1 MFNQW
6 LQLQLPLSLVLLA
19 LLCARPWLL
28 QRLGALTLYRLWAL
42 VPAVLLVAML
52 PDLNWLQAP
61 AMQSYQV
68 LAKQLSNTVR
78 EVQLMPYLWALG
90 VLAFVVLLLVQQWQL
105 RQVLQQGSAYPAQS
119 GVKALQHEAR
129 VGPVLA
135 GLLQPVI
142 ILPAGFASRFSP
154 LQQQQMI
161 RHELVHWQRR
171 DPWFNLLGY
180 SLLALSWFNPLCW
193 LALYAFRQD
202 QELSCDALVLA
213 AADTPQRIAY
223 AEALLK
229 NAADSNTFQPG
240 AGWLCSTT
248 YYGAKNQ
255 MKQRLTELKQHKP
268 VRQSAVMA
276 AVLLVS
282 TLAFGWQQQLYAAVD
297 KAEPAAPIHRVEPKY
312 PVQAAQQGISGYVQA
327 KFDIN
332 PDGSVSNIV
341 ITKSVPEAT
350 FDKVSLTALAQWR
363 YQASAAGV
371 KGATVQLDY
380 MLDEAPETD
389 MERVQVKPA
398 GASH

>member
-1 MFNQW
+1 
-6 LQLQLPLSLVLLA
+6 
-19 LLCARPWLL
+19 
-28 QRLGALTLYRLWAL
+28 
-42 VPAVLLVAML
+42 
-52 PDLNWLQAP
+52 
-61 AMQSYQV
+61 
-68 LAKQLSNTVR
+68 
-78 EVQLMPYLWALG
+78 
-90 VLAFVVLLLVQQWQL
+90 
-105 RQVLQQGSAYPAQS
+105 
-119 GVKALQHEAR
+119 
-129 VGPVLA
+129 
-135 GLLQPVI
+135 
-142 ILPAGFASRFSP
+142 
-154 LQQQQMI
+154 
-161 RHELVHWQRR
+161 
-171 DPWFNLLGY
+171 
-180 SLLALSWFNPLCW
+180 
-193 LALYAFRQD
+193 
-202 QELSCDALVLA
+202 
-213 AADTPQRIAY
+213 
-223 AEALLK
+223 
-229 NAADSNTFQPG
+229 
-240 AGWLCSTT
+240 
-248 YYGAKNQ
+248 